1 MKQKL
6 AKKDPDGIV
15 RETHVYSGPQGDGFI
30 VYEYR
35 MNGTEME
42 VKAEHTGP
50 EAREL
55 PVNWTA
61 IPDVQTTEKF
71 EARKKKETID
81 EVIEVIDVE
90 GNRKAV
96 VRKEVDVP
104 VYEERI
110 KLLKHPHKEK
120 FFKENK

>member
-35 MNGTEME
+35 MNGTEIE

-50 EAREL
+50 EARNL

-61 IPDVQTTEKF
+61 IPDTQTTEKF
-71 EARKKKETID
+71 KARIKKETVN
-81 EVIEVIDVE
+81 EVVEVVE
-90 GNRKAV
+90 GEAVRKAV

-104 VYEERI
+104 VYEERVKI
-110 KLLKHPHKEK
+110 LKHPHKQK
-120 FFKENK
+120 FFEETK

>member
-6 AKKDPDGIV
+6 PKKDPDGIV

-35 MNGTEME
+35 MNGADIE

-50 EAREL
+50 EARNL
-55 PVNWTA
+55 PVNWTT
-61 IPDVQTTEKF
+61 IPDTQITETVQAST
-71 EARKKKETID
+71 KKETVD
-81 EVIEVIDVE
+81 EVIEVIEVDGKRE
-90 GNRKAV
+90 AV

-104 VYEERI
+104 VYEERV
-110 KLLKHPHKEK
+110 KVLKHPHKDK
-120 FFKENK
+120 FFGDKK